1 MKLAMV
7 RARDE
12 LRAAGHSTRLV
23 LQIHDE
29 LLFEAPDDEVTAASE
44 IIVREMAGAFVI
56 SQRLGDLGAV
66 TVNFVAGTV
75 LVLVMSFVF
84 AGGFQIDES
93 ADWPAWY
100 YWILGGLGGVAIVLA
115 TLVAVRELGAG
126 GVTAAVI
133 AGQLSLS
140 VVLDRLGVLGLDE
153 RVITWEKVLGIALLA
168 AGTVLIVRD

>member
-1 MKLAMV
+1 VSKELAV
-7 RARDE
+7 
-12 LRAAGHSTRLV
+12 LVTVAAGGV
-23 LQIHDE
+23 VAAQ
-29 LLFEAPDDEVTAASE
+29 APANN
-44 IIVREMAGAFVI
+44 VI

-75 LVLVMSFVF
+75 LVLFLAFVF
-84 AGGFQIDES
+84 AGGIHVDQGAES
-93 ADWPAWY
+93 PAWY
-100 YWILGGLGGVAIVLA
+100 YWVLGGLGGVAIVLA

-153 RVITWEKVLGIALLA
+153 RAITWEKLLGIALLA
-168 AGTVLIVRD
+168 AGTVLVVRE